1 MISLYVSSRFP
12 GSFRKWF
19 GFKNYWNWLLVGIF
33 LFLGGCQTTKKMDFD
48 PVVARF
54 YIEMNPSEG
63 YNQPIRL
70 PVSGTSL
77 AVHPDP
83 VFSETD
89 LVNVDL
95 VKVDLGLCLSFD
107 LNDSAGRDL
116 YRLTVNR
123 QGRRLILSLNNA
135 PVGVRMIDQPLSSGN
150 ILIFVELPDEELEE
164 LVTNLKKT
172 TEEVLKALQKSR
184 K

>member
-1 MISLYVSSRFP
+1 MQI
-12 GSFRKWF
+12 
-19 GFKNYWNWLLVGIF
+19 
-33 LFLGGCQTTKKMDFD
+33 
-48 PVVARF
+48 
-54 YIEMNPSEG
+54 
-63 YNQPIRL
+63 
-70 PVSGTSL
+70 SL

-123 QGRRLILSLNNA
+123 QGRRLVLSLNNA

-172 TEEVLKALQKSR
+172 TEEVLKALKKSR